1 MVAREEDTIMK
12 NCVRRFLVTL
22 TLVLALLLTATL
34 PTAAYAEGAMLTP
47 YGIEAY
53 FRNMGLLEVEVM
65 RTYDPDLEEY
75 YYDVNVPRARFGF
88 LIEEVEPGY
97 VSESRFLELVDGLHG
112 CIYRNYMVKDYLQS
126 VGLDFRY
133 LGESEENGVLCQ
145 RWERFYGAPG
155 VLCLPEYV
163 DEFDLPEL
171 VEAQRTFFFPWEAEP
186 DFHGKQFWT
195 LDGLRLEFGYEEISY
210 SFAPAGDPIIAD
222 DEVIVRNSRNGITYI
237 AKPGDYVFE
246 DGKILLH
253 DRFVTK
259 LVTGGKF

>member
-1 MVAREEDTIMK
+1 MK
-12 NCVRRFLVTL
+12 KNIRRFA
-22 TLVLALLLTATL
+22 LVLVALSLLTATL

-133 LGESEENGVLCQ
+133 LGESEEDGVLCQ
-145 RWERFYGAPG
+145 RWERFYGKPG

-163 DEFDLPEL
+163 TEFELPGL
-171 VEAQRTFFFPWEAEP
+171 IEAQRTFFFPWEEEP
-186 DFHGKQFWT
+186 DFQGKQFWT
-195 LDGLRLEFGYEEISY
+195 LEGLRLEFGYEEISY
-210 SFAPAGDPIIAD
+210 AVPSNGDPIVND
-222 DEVIVRNSRNGITYI
+222 DEVVVYNSRNGKTYI
-237 AKPGDYVFE
+237 AGSGDYLFSE
-246 DGKILLH
+246 DGVLLLH

-259 LVTGGKF
+259 VVTDGKF